1 MASLIFLTSTPQ
13 TIEEGSGTWL
23 GVSNLRSALE
33 AQGHEVTL
41 VAPPGSSS
49 RIAFNIRARS
59 IVRRMSADVL
69 VGFDFDGVF
78 VQRRHVAAIKGVVAD
93 EAEHERGIS
102 RIVLSLEATLER
114 MHVRRADRVIAT
126 SLYSTERI
134 EHFYGVDRAKI
145 RVVPEMIDLAAWD
158 RALGH
163 AAAEAGPLRILC
175 VAHLY
180 RRKRIDV
187 LLRAFARM
195 DSDVVLRVA
204 GMGPEKSRLED
215 LARRLAIRVDF
226 LGHVP
231 FARLLA
237 EYRNAAVFAL
247 PSAQEGFGIVFLEA
261 MASSLPVVA
270 ARAAAVPEVVEHG
283 STGILVPVNDHAAL
297 AEALMKLLQDE
308 QLRRTLGS
316 AGRDRVRQFDSPIVA
331 RKFLQAI
338 S

>member
-41 VAPPGSSS
+41 IAPPVSSS

-126 SLYSTERI
+126 SLYSAECI
-134 EHFYGVDRAKI
+134 EQFYGFDRAKI
-145 RVVPEMIDLAAWD
+145 RVVPEMVDLAAWD
-158 RALGH
+158 RAMGH
-163 AAAEAGPLRILC
+163 A
-175 VAHLY
+175 
-180 RRKRIDV
+180 
-187 LLRAFARM
+187 
-195 DSDVVLRVA
+195 
-204 GMGPEKSRLED
+204 
-215 LARRLAIRVDF
+215 
-226 LGHVP
+226 
-231 FARLLA
+231 
-237 EYRNAAVFAL
+237 
-247 PSAQEGFGIVFLEA
+247 
-261 MASSLPVVA
+261 
-270 ARAAAVPEVVEHG
+270 
-283 STGILVPVNDHAAL
+283 
-297 AEALMKLLQDE
+297 
-308 QLRRTLGS
+308 
-316 AGRDRVRQFDSPIVA
+316 
-331 RKFLQAI
+331 
-338 S
+338 